1 MGKII
6 FWIVVFFVVLLAL
19 RLLNVAAAKKRAAGE
34 RPGDDAK
41 RAELPAEPTVRCID
55 CGTYLPKS
63 EAKPAPGGYRCGDSG
78 CTRRN

>member
-6 FWIVVFFVVLLAL
+6 FWIVVFFLVLLAL
-19 RLLNVAAAKKRAAGE
+19 RLANVAAAKKRAAGE
-34 RPGDDAK
+34 RRGDDAK
-41 RAELPAEPTVRCID
+41 RGELPAEPTVRCID

-63 EAKPAPGGYRCGDSG
+63 EARPVPGGYRCGDAA